1 MSTAVVEV
9 AARSTTLWM
18 GSRSNVALRGLVFEH
33 AANCLNTAGVSINSS
48 NNVLIDSVQ
57 ANWNNWGGLGI
68 FSSTNVT
75 LQNSVANYNGGV
87 GFMANKDQSILLSF
101 NESDYNNWRGAQGAF
116 FDWAMGGTK
125 LFQTHGGTV
134 KNHYSYNNQAQ
145 GLWFDTDNQNIT
157 VDGATLS
164 GNLQSGLQL
173 ERDLGPITVQNSTFC
188 ANGPGLNVL
197 TSPNVTIQN
206 NTFYNNG
213 GLKLYGASLFV
224 AGQANGITIND
235 WVTGQPN
242 FLLTKGMV
250 LSGNTF
256 VNDQSG
262 KQLFG
267 TYLSGNDYTQFT
279 TTLNASNNKYYD
291 STSPNSFKVLNGKL
305 VSLSGWQGTV
315 QTDYS
320 SVWQAPATSPA
331 AACTAPAPAYSDFN
345 LNLDNHVY
353 TMSAAKA
360 TVMVKVNS
368 FGYGPVNLKVT
379 GLPAGVTAS
388 LSQTTLTSGNLTLTL
403 TAAPTAT
410 TQTVLVTLWGT
421 SGSRVHSV
429 TFNVNVS
436 AT

>member
-1 MSTAVVEV
+1 
-9 AARSTTLWM
+9 
-18 GSRSNVALRGLVFEH
+18 
-33 AANCLNTAGVSINSS
+33 
-48 NNVLIDSVQ
+48 
-57 ANWNNWGGLGI
+57 
-68 FSSTNVT
+68 
-75 LQNSVANYNGGV
+75 
-87 GFMANKDQSILLSF
+87 
-101 NESDYNNWRGAQGAF
+101 
-116 FDWAMGGTK
+116 
-125 LFQTHGGTV
+125 
-134 KNHYSYNNQAQ
+134 
-145 GLWFDTDNQNIT
+145 
-157 VDGATLS
+157 
-164 GNLQSGLQL
+164 
-173 ERDLGPITVQNSTFC
+173 
-188 ANGPGLNVL
+188 
-197 TSPNVTIQN
+197 
-206 NTFYNNG
+206 
-213 GLKLYGASLFV
+213 
-224 AGQANGITIND
+224 
-235 WVTGQPN
+235 
-242 FLLTKGMV
+242 MV
-250 LSGNTF
+250 LSGNKF

-331 AACTAPAPAYSDFN
+331 AACTAPAPTFSDFN
-345 LNLDNHVY
+345 VNMDNSVY

-360 TVMVKVNS
+360 TGTVKVNS

-388 LSQTTLTSGNLTLTL
+388 LSQTTLTSGNVTLTL

-410 TQTVLVTLWGT
+410 TQKVLVTLWGT